1 MPCCVAQFGVPAIV
15 EGGPQVG
22 LPCTLAS
29 LHPWGVA
36 PASWVWCAR
45 CFAPPMLASRGTL
58 NGSRAIFAWL
68 VVSVGFGYVVVA
80 ARPCMSVVGNL
91 SLRSHACA
99 LSGRLAVEA

>member
-36 PASWVWCAR
+36 PASWVRCA
-45 CFAPPMLASRGTL
+45 LALR
-58 NGSRAIFAWL
+58 
-68 VVSVGFGYVVVA
+68 
-80 ARPCMSVVGNL
+80 RPCWL
-91 SLRSHACA
+91 AEA
-99 LSGRLAVEA
+99 LSTAIAQFSHGS